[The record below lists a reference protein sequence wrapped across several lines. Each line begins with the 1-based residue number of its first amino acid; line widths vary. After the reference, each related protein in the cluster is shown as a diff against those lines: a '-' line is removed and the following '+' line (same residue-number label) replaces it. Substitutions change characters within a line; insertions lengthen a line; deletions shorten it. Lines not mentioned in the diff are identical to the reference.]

1 MRLLLP
7 LLTLVTVG
15 CNQPAAAPSHVPGEL
30 PRTGEVLAT
39 VNGQNVTQ
47 SMLDAVLSTMPAEV
61 REQLESSG
69 QIAQLKDQIITQE
82 VLYQEAMK
90 QNMHEQDDVKSRLA
104 LSERDAL
111 IESLLR
117 KAVDEQTTDEALKVW
132 YDAHLVQFRKEQVQ
146 ASHVLLKDE
155 DEAKAVLEEVMKP
168 GADFAAVA
176 SAKSTDPSA
185 KTNGGDLGWFEK
197 GRMVKEFAD
206 AAFAAEKGSIIG
218 PVKSQ
223 FGYHVINVVDKRDA
237 IPFEDVKET
246 IKPQVQ
252 QEVAQKYVEDLKAA
266 ALGGDDAAAGDAAA
280 GDAAGKA
287 DGKAAH
293 GTDDGHGH

>member
-1 MRLLLP
+1 MRLILP
-7 LLTLVTVG
+7 LLTLMTVG
-15 CNQPAAAPSHVPGEL
+15 CNQPAAPAHIPGEL
-30 PRTGEVLAT
+30 PRTGETLAT
-39 VNGQNVTQ
+39 VNGQAVTQ
-47 SMLDAVLSTMPAEV
+47 SMLDSVLSTMPDEV
-61 REQLESSG
+61 REQLETSG

-90 QNMHEQDDVKSRLA
+90 QKLHEQEDVKSRLA

-117 KAVDEQTTDEALKVW
+117 KTVDEKTTDEALKAW
-132 YDAHLVQFRKEQVQ
+132 YADHLVQFRKEQVQ
-146 ASHVLLKDE
+146 ASHILLKDE
-155 DEAKAVLEEVMKP
+155 DEAKAVLAEVQKP
-168 GADFAAVA
+168 GADFGAVA

-206 AAFAAEKGSIIG
+206 AAFAADKGSIIG

-223 FGYHVINVVDKRDA
+223 FGFHVIHVVDKRDSV
-237 IPFEDVKET
+237 PFEDVKET

-266 ALGGDDAAAGDAAA
+266 AMGES
-280 GDAAGKA
+280 GDAAGEGDKAPGKVDAKA
-287 DGKAAH
+287 DHPPG
-293 GTDDGHGH
+293 DDHGH